1 MLFLKKSLTTNL
13 NDIEN
18 LRAALQVAIE
28 LEHSTIPPY
37 LYALYSLK
45 PGQNEAIGQ
54 LIRSIVWEEMSHMSL
69 ACNMLNAI
77 GGAPDIDKPD
87 FIPDYPGPLPGTVE
101 SGLIVPLAPFSPQL
115 VHDVFMVIEQPEAP
129 LDFPVGPNMLLAA
142 SEQPLTIG
150 FFYQHIADALRA
162 GGEALFTGDPAR
174 QVSSWRI
181 QPVTDLASAL
191 LAINTIVEQGE
202 GTPESPLDQG
212 LMQSQEMAHYYR
224 FAEIYN
230 GYQLIPNTHAPADA
244 PFDERYIYG
253 GAPIIYEPAGIWPV
267 VTNPKQ
273 STYPQD
279 SAVAFANQTFNYTY
293 TGLLKA
299 LHQAF
304 NGNPDIINT
313 AIGLMESLKGQA
325 IDLMKLPFTADGLT
339 NSGPS
344 FQYQSSLPLQSP
356 ARPLSVLSTV
366 QSE

>member
-1 MLFLKKSLTTNL
+1 MLFLKKSLTADLT
-13 NDIEN
+13 DTDN
-18 LRAALQVAIE
+18 LRSALQVAIE

-115 VHDVFMVIEQPEAP
+115 VHDVFMVIEQPETP

-142 SEQPLTIG
+142 PEQPLTIG
-150 FFYQHIADALRA
+150 QFYQHIAEAFRA
-162 GGEALFTGDPAR
+162 GGEALFTGNPAR

-191 LAINTIVEQGE
+191 AAINTIIEQGE
-202 GTPESPLDQG
+202 GTPESPLDAG
-212 LMQSQEMAHYYR
+212 LMESQEMAHYYR

-253 GAPIIYEPAGIWPV
+253 GDPIIYEPAGVWPV
-267 VTNPKQ
+267 VTNPKRT
-273 STYPQD
+273 TYPHG
-279 SAVAFANQTFNYTY
+279 SVAAFANQTFNYTY
-293 TGLLKA
+293 TSLLKS
-299 LHQAF
+299 LHQTF
-304 NGNPDIINT
+304 NGSPDTINT
-313 AIGLMESLKGQA
+313 AIGLMEALKGQA
-325 IDLMKLPFTADGLT
+325 IGLMKLPYTTDGLT
-339 NSGPS
+339 NAGPS
-344 FQYQSSLPLQSP
+344 FQYQPDLPLQSP
-356 ARPLSVLSTV
+356 PGPSSVLNTI
-366 QSE
+366 QGE